1 MPDSRGVFSKHS
13 TCIFLF
19 FTVTRLCSLD
29 ANACKLQ
36 GQNFL
41 RRVEVLIVCEK
52 VCRQVLCFLRI
63 SKKWCSSSWGMVS
76 GEERQ
81 AGFDPGVVDIRL
93 AFPLRISLCVSRETW
108 GQSYDPGLSWWDL
121 TVRVSKDGTF
131 ILEKLHGPAGSSRT
145 GGFVDHA
152 RSDFRSLSL
161 VREEPVSPLSVHL
174 LHSFLDQR
182 NSWGPGQF
190 RDMQLKLK
198 LPNFPQ
204 SGKTEFWDT
213 QWKKRHVPVLY
224 SK

>member
-1 MPDSRGVFSKHS
+1 MSEALNLNAAVGAWLKGVFSKS
-13 TCIFLF
+13 PTCIFLF

-29 ANACKLQ
+29 ANAYKFQ

-81 AGFDPGVVDIRL
+81 AGFDPGVVDIWL
-93 AFPLRISLCVSRETW
+93 AFPLRISLCVPRETW
-108 GQSYDPGLSWWDL
+108 GQSHDPGLSWWDL
-121 TVRVSKDGTF
+121 TVRVFKDGTF
-131 ILEKLHGPAGSSRT
+131 ILEKLHGPAGFSWT

-161 VREEPVSPLSVHL
+161 VREEPVSPLSVHPSPQL
-174 LHSFLDQR
+174 LGSENFL
-182 NSWGPGQF
+182 GP
-190 RDMQLKLK
+190 
-198 LPNFPQ
+198 
-204 SGKTEFWDT
+204 WAI
-213 QWKKRHVPVLY
+213 
-224 SK
+224 